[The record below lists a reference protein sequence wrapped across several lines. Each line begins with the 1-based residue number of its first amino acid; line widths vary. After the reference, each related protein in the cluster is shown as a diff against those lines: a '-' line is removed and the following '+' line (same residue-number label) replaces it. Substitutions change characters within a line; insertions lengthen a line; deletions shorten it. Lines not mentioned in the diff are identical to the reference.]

1 MKERR
6 NLVGFGVSLY
16 IQVVTRGSLAQQAS
30 VLSSIVTGGSAEL
43 LIPSS
48 VDLAVGNVRNIT
60 RLGTET
66 GLTAETAT
74 QVIDCRMIFVE
85 IGVGHTVCSDRPA
98 RASPMVDDVRGVNM
112 EIADRSCSLVAGS
125 GFRDPGGRIRGKFL
139 SSRGPLY
146 PLRVVPRLCF

>member
-1 MKERR
+1 M
-6 NLVGFGVSLY
+6 GFGVSLY

-30 VLSSIVTGGSAEL
+30 VLSSIVAGGSAEL

-74 QVIDCRMIFVE
+74 QVNNCRYW
-85 IGVGHTVCSDRPA
+85 G
-98 RASPMVDDVRGVNM
+98 RAYGMQPRVLVLLPRACLMMCEGLPWKLQVVR
-112 EIADRSCSLVAGS
+112 ALASLVPVSETLEAVS
-125 GFRDPGGRIRGKFL
+125 EV
-139 SSRGPLY
+139 S
-146 PLRVVPRLCF
+146 